1 MHYFICHMSCKK
13 YNERMAKET
22 ALSVRVTRALKSDLE
37 KIALN
42 EGRSVAQ
49 VCEALLNGG
58 LDAYR
63 KEGSSYLQRFITR
76 KRRTGRNAEA

>member
-1 MHYFICHMSCKK
+1 MACKK

-22 ALSVRVTRALKSDLE
+22 ALSVRVTRVLKSDLE

-58 LDAYR
+58 LEAYK

-76 KRRTGRNAEA
+76 RRRSSRNAEA